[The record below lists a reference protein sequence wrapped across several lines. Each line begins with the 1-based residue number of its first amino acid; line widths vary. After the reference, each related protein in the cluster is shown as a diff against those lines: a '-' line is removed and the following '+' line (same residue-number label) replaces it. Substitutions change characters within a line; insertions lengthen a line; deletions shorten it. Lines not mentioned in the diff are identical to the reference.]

1 LRVFLGLGSNVGDKI
16 KFIKSAIEEI
26 SKLDKTN
33 LTKESSYY
41 ETEPWG
47 LREQDD
53 FINSVIEITT
63 ELEAKDLFMEL
74 KNIEKKLHRKN
85 RGKWEQREID
95 IDILFYGNEVLKN
108 ETINIPHKE
117 IENRKFVLI
126 PMSEIDENF
135 IHPEKNKSI
144 KELLK
149 ETKDT
154 LEVKKI
160 TIE

>member
-1 LRVFLGLGSNVGDKI
+1 MRVFLGLGSNVGDKI

-53 FINSVIEITT
+53 FINSVIEIST
-63 ELEAKDLFMEL
+63 ELEAEELFREL

-126 PMSEIDENF
+126 PMSEIDDNF
-135 IHPEKNKSI
+135 IHPGKNKSI
-144 KELLK
+144 KELLI

-154 LEVKKI
+154 LEVTKI

>member
-1 LRVFLGLGSNVGDKI
+1 MRVFLGLGSNVGDKI

-126 PMSEIDENF
+126 PMSEIDDNF

>member
-1 LRVFLGLGSNVGDKI
+1 MRVFLGLGSNVGDKI

-63 ELEAKDLFMEL
+63 ELEAEDLFREL

-126 PMSEIDENF
+126 PMAEIDKNF

>member
-1 LRVFLGLGSNVGDKI
+1 MRVFLGLGSNVGDKI

-117 IENRKFVLI
+117 
-126 PMSEIDENF
+126 
-135 IHPEKNKSI
+135 
-144 KELLK
+144 
-149 ETKDT
+149 
-154 LEVKKI
+154 
-160 TIE
+160 

>member
-1 LRVFLGLGSNVGDKI
+1 MRVFLGLGSNVGDKI

-26 SKLDKTN
+26 SNLDKTN

-53 FINSVIEITT
+53 FINSVVEIST
-63 ELEAKDLFMEL
+63 ELEAEDLFREL

-95 IDILFYGNEVLKN
+95 IDILFYGNKVLKN

-144 KELLK
+144 KELLI

-154 LEVKKI
+154 LEVKK
-160 TIE
+160 

>member
-1 LRVFLGLGSNVGDKI
+1 MRVFLGLGSNVGDKI

>member
-1 LRVFLGLGSNVGDKI
+1 MRVFLGLGSNVGDKI

-26 SKLDKTN
+26 SNLDKTN

-53 FINSVIEITT
+53 FINSVVEINT
-63 ELEAKDLFMEL
+63 ELEAEDLFREL

-95 IDILFYGNEVLKN
+95 IDILFYGNKVLKN

-144 KELLK
+144 KELLI